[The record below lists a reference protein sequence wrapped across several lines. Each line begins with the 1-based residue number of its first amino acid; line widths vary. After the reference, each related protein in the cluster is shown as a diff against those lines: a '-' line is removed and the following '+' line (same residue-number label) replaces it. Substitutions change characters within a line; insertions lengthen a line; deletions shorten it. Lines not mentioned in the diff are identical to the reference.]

1 MLNLTPN
8 LLLAIVGVIL
18 VLVWVYTFN
27 KRVEG
32 FDGTV
37 PELPNSSALPKDIS
51 GSTGGDP
58 TVSKPQAHD
67 IQAMLELM
75 KNYKELRARIN
86 PADTNLSEQQKH
98 KMEFMESM
106 APKME
111 KEFHDALQNPDA
123 AQFTQPELLDLIN
136 TYNMMIHDLRDA
148 RKIKMDPV
156 EINHIYGEMQSPTTV
171 ANKPGIITLP
181 ELIHLKER
189 IDAEVKRLTNLRSSS
204 ATVKARTDQLAK
216 LSADLGDMISAIKR
230 NQMKLEEVPITPE
243 SAAAFLKSLQ
253 NPKKAL
259 KPLVKPKGSMPKQ
272 IKAGVNPHA
281 SKVMGVNGDP
291 NVQSLLEQAKY
302 LKWNVEVKLE
312 YDPKLAAQDRL
323 MSRLEAMEKRLTN
336 LAVSE
341 TPIPK
346 EMYQMYLQELQTLQA
361 SMLPKHS
368 GYDFKHSGTPIDGLH
383 TTHSRLGPDHNN
395 PYVRNK
401 EHKLSGPEYPS
412 HDAMGSA
419 QGKGHGPNGTF
430 PDGEISPDVYI
441 RPGFV
446 MTDDTIARRASSS
459 AFDPAAV
466 GGLDYKKRVQEMCK
480 QIRSGQLGDPT
491 SFGCIENPDAV
502 SNSYSWK
509 GNYQMVCNRLGDT
522 WGSWYPEMF
531 GCPKYDPTSKFK
543 GTML

>member
-1 MLNLTPN
+1 MQALTPN
-8 LLLAIVGVIL
+8 LLLAIIGVIL
-18 VLVWVYTFN
+18 ILVWVYTYKN
-27 KRVEG
+27 RLEG

-37 PELPNSSALPKDIS
+37 PELPNSSALPMDVPGSS
-51 GSTGGDP
+51 GSNP
-58 TVSKPQAHD
+58 MVSKPQAHD

-75 KNYKELRARIN
+75 KNYKELRAKIN
-86 PADTNLSEQQKH
+86 PADTNLSEQQKS

-111 KEFHDALQNPDA
+111 KEFNDALENPDQ

-136 TYNMMIHDLRDA
+136 TYNTMIHDLRDA
-148 RKIKMDPV
+148 RQIKMTSAD
-156 EINHIYGEMQSPTTV
+156 INHTYSFTEPTTV
-171 ANKPGIITLP
+171 ANKPGQITLP
-181 ELIHLKER
+181 ELIQLKER
-189 IDAEVKRLTNLRSSS
+189 IDTEVRRLTNLRSTA
-204 ATVKARTDQLAK
+204 ATVNARRDQLEK

-230 NQMKLEEVPITPE
+230 NQLKLENVPITPE

-253 NPKKAL
+253 TQQPL
-259 KPLVKPKGSMPKQ
+259 EPLVNPEGTMSEQMNTSVSPYGSTGPSVVGGNQ
-272 IKAGVNPHA
+272 
-281 SKVMGVNGDP
+281 

-302 LKWNVEVKLE
+302 LKWEVKVKLE
-312 YDPKLAAQDRL
+312 YDPKLAAQDRIV
-323 MSRLEAMEKRLTN
+323 SRLEAMESRLTN

-346 EMYQMYLQELQTLQA
+346 EMYQIYLQELQTLQVA
-361 SMLPKHS
+361 LLPKNS
-368 GYDFKHSGTPIDGLH
+368 GYNLKHSGTPLDSLH
-383 TTHSRLGPDHNN
+383 TTNTRLGPDNNN
-395 PYVRNK
+395 PYVRNTDI
-401 EHKLSGPEYPS
+401 KLSGPEYPS

-419 QGKGHGPNGTF
+419 QGKGHGPNGKF

-466 GGLDYKKRVQEMCK
+466 GGLDYKKRALEMCK
-480 QIRSGQLGDPT
+480 QIRSAQLGEPS

-509 GNYQMVCNRLGDT
+509 GNYQMICNRLGDT